1 MAIPAATPALL
12 PGRRISN
19 HNANGFTAARSMAVA
34 LARLLSVTLST
45 AYAAPL
51 TTQGHGG
58 GGDAPDA
65 EGADLWVLYLASF
78 FLVVSGGAFAG
89 LTIAFM
95 GQDAIY
101 LQVVARDPTEPQ
113 QKNAKRVHELLKKG
127 KHWVLVTLL
136 LSNVIVNETLPVVLD
151 RCLGGGVA
159 AVVGATFLIVIFGE
173 VVPQSVCVRYGLSI
187 GGYCAKPV
195 LALMYLTAPLSWPT
209 AKLLDWVLGADHGTV
224 YKKSGLKTLVTL
236 HQNLGDVTQRLNQD
250 EVTIISAVLDL
261 KEKPVSSVMT
271 PMEDVFIM
279 SEDTVLDEQTMDLI
293 LSAGYS
299 RIPIHE
305 KGNPTNFVGM
315 LLVKI
320 LITYDPEDC
329 KLVHDFPLATLPETR
344 PETSCLDIVNF
355 FQEGKSHMV
364 LVSEY
369 PGEDHGALGVVT
381 LEDVIEELIGE
392 EIIDESDV
400 YIDVHKAIRRL
411 TPAPRQRLQRRFSE
425 DPTLK
430 LNQATLKRN
439 GENANADTSKSS
451 PLAGAANIAS
461 PKFVGSPKTTLIM
474 RRTSAGLDGQFV
486 TDTVPVRANFYDI
499 REHLKHLG
507 PSNPALNPNKT
518 RSTTVLVKPGGGH
531 LSQPPTVSLAAQQTE
546 FHPREEGDETTS
558 LLRPHVSGKDGI
570 QQLARAYGSTGSV
583 ATVQHVPGSNG
594 IPSLR
599 LDTEDQADKS
609 TQTPADP
616 FMDAGEASSS
626 TASPDTSAP
635 QSALSPPLPTQH
647 LRPPSS
653 GNVSAASSKTDNMLA
668 PKRLTVRSGSITEN
682 IVESRRGVRKVVLE
696 ATGGSPDEGDEAVA
710 SSPEQPRL
718 LSRSTLRLFSRE
730 SHDGK
735 NGDKDKTDGEAA
747 GESRAQQ
754 PSPVAQQAEEA
765 GEAEEAEEE
774 DRDGGEVL
782 SPVSAGD
789 GTAEEA
795 QSPST
800 PTAGASGAG
809 SAAGTGSS
817 GGGKKKNRRK
827 KRKGGRS

>member
-1 MAIPAATPALL
+1 MPIPATTPALL

-19 HNANGFTAARSMAVA
+19 YNANGFTAVRSMAVA
-34 LARLLSVTLST
+34 LARMLSVTLST

-51 TTQGHGG
+51 NTQGHGG
-58 GGDAPDA
+58 GGDAPEA

-78 FLVVSGGAFAG
+78 LLVISGGAFAG
-89 LTIAFM
+89 LTIALM
-95 GQDAIY
+95 GQDGIY
-101 LQVVARDPTEPQ
+101 LQVVAGDPSEPQ
-113 QKNAKRVHELLKKG
+113 QKNAKRVYELLKKG

-173 VVPQSVCVRYGLSI
+173 VLPQSICVRYGLSI

-195 LALMYLTAPLSWPT
+195 LAMMYLTAPLSWPT
-209 AKLLDWVLGADHGTV
+209 AKLLDWLLGADHGTV

-261 KEKPVSSVMT
+261 KEKPVANVMT
-271 PMEDVFIM
+271 PMEDVFVM
-279 SEDTVLDEQTMDLI
+279 SEDTVLDEETMDLI

-305 KGNPTNFVGM
+305 TGNPTNFVGM

-329 KLVHDFPLATLPETR
+329 KLVRDFPLATLPETR

-364 LVSEY
+364 LVSEF

-392 EIIDESDV
+392 EIVDESDV

-411 TPAPRQRLQRRFSE
+411 TPAPRLRLQRRFSE
-425 DPTLK
+425 DAALK
-430 LNQATLKRN
+430 LNQVTPKLD
-439 GENANADTSKSS
+439 GEDTKADS
-451 PLAGAANIAS
+451 PKPPQTAGAANVAS
-461 PKFVGSPKTTLIM
+461 PMLVGSPKTTLIM
-474 RRTSAGLDGQFV
+474 RRTSAGLDGQFI
-486 TDTVPVRANFYDI
+486 TATVPVRANFDDI
-499 REHLKHLG
+499 RQHLKHLG
-507 PSNPALNPNKT
+507 PSNPATNPNKT

-531 LSQPPTVSLAAQQTE
+531 LSHPATVSLAEQQTE

-558 LLRPHVSGKDGI
+558 LLRPHMSGKDGI
-570 QQLARAYGSTGSV
+570 QALGRAYGSTGSV
-583 ATVQHVPGSNG
+583 PTVQHVPQTSG

-599 LDTEDQADKS
+599 LDTEDQVDKS
-609 TQTPADP
+609 TQTPADLAK
-616 FMDAGEASSS
+616 DAIEASSS
-626 TASPDTSAP
+626 SASPDAETS
-635 QSALSPPLPTQH
+635 QSALSSLRPKQH

-653 GNVSAASSKTDNMLA
+653 GNVSADSSKSENTLV
-668 PKRLTVRSGSITEN
+668 PKRTSVRSGSITEN
-682 IVESRRGVRKVVLE
+682 VVESRGGVRKVVLE
-696 ATGGSPDEGDEAVA
+696 TSGGSTDEGEEAVA
-710 SSPEQPRL
+710 SSPEHPRL
-718 LSRSTLRLFSRE
+718 LGRSTLRLFSGE
-730 SHDGK
+730 SSYNNK
-735 NGDKDKTDGEAA
+735 NGDKDKKDVAAA
-747 GESRAQQ
+747 GESREHQ
-754 PSPVAQQAEEA
+754 PSPVVEQAEE
-765 GEAEEAEEE
+765 EEE
-774 DRDGGEVL
+774 GDEGEVM
-782 SPVSAGD
+782 SPVSAGGD
-789 GTAEEA
+789 GTAEEV

-800 PTAGASGAG
+800 SVAGAG
-809 SAAGTGSS
+809 SSS
-817 GGGKKKNRRK
+817 GGKKKNRRK